1 MEVRELWRYPV
12 KSCGGE
18 RVRSTWIA
26 ASGLAGDRVVQ
37 PTAERGERV
46 TARRFPRL
54 LGLRGTL
61 ADDGTALVEGHRWD
75 SREAASLVHAATLDS
90 VFLEQSLRQV
100 RFDVLPVSLITDGA
114 LEALGVDHRRLRP
127 NIVVSGVAGLAERA
141 WGGLAIRVGDAIVGV
156 RQVRGRCVMTTY
168 DPDTQERDRSVLQRI
183 VDEYGGRF
191 ALDCY
196 VIREGAVREG
206 DAVAIAGYW
215 TLSPADLS
223 LQIGDG
229 RPAWIPPNDRGAE
242 VVAPRGSVIAPAT
255 PWE

>member
-1 MEVRELWRYPV
+1 MKVRELWRYPV

-18 RVRSTWIA
+18 RVESTWIA

-37 PTAERGERV
+37 PTTARGERV

-54 LGLRGTL
+54 LGLDGTL
-61 ADDGTALVEGHRWD
+61 ADDGTALVDGHRWD
-75 SREAASLVHAATLDS
+75 SDEAAARVRGATLDS
-90 VFLEQSLRQV
+90 VFLEHSLRQL
-100 RFDVLPVSLITDGA
+100 RFDVLPVSLVTDGA
-114 LEALGVDHRRLRP
+114 LDALGVDHRRLRP
-127 NIVVSGVAGLAERA
+127 NVVVSGVEGLAERT
-141 WGGLAIRVGDAIVGV
+141 WDGLAISLGDAIVGV

-168 DPDTQERDRSVLQRI
+168 DPETQEQDRSVLQRI

-206 DAVAIAGYW
+206 DLVEIAGYW

-229 RPAWIPPNDRGAE
+229 RPAWIPPNDGSE
-242 VVAPRGSVIAPAT
+242 VTAPRGSVLSPAT
-255 PWE
+255 PSG